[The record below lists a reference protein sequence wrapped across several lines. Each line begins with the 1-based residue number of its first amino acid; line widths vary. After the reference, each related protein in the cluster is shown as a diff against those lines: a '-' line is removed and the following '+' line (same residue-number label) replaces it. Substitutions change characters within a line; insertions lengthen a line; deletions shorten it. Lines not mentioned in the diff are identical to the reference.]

1 MLFCS
6 RRLVGEA
13 TCPCYN
19 PRVTLA
25 AASGYSNNLLAS
37 ILVLGTSSRMEDAS
51 LKRPQV
57 VIVGAGFGGLEAAK
71 KLACKDVHVTVIDR
85 TNYHLFQP
93 LLYQVATAA
102 LSPAD
107 IAAPVRAVLGKC
119 RNMEVMLAEVESV
132 DVAARKVNLGDME
145 WAYDYLILATGA
157 RHSYFGHDEWEKLA
171 PGLKSLEDAI
181 ELRRRLLMAFEYA
194 EKITDEAARKAA
206 MTFVIIGGGPTGVEM
221 AGAIAEIAR
230 YTLAK
235 DFRHIDPSQ
244 TRVILVEGEPRLLA
258 AFPEDLSASA
268 LKQLVDLRVE
278 VRNGVHATNLSEG
291 GVKVGGEF
299 IPCRVKIWAAGN
311 NASFVG
317 KTLGVPIDKVGRV
330 IVNDDLTIPGR
341 PEIQVIG
348 DLANFSHQ
356 TGKPLPGVSPVAMQQ
371 GRHAA
376 RNILAMIEGG
386 KPQRFWYWDK
396 GNMATIGRNRAV
408 ADLNFVHFSGLPAW
422 LAWLFVHIIF
432 LVGFRNR
439 LVVLFQWAWAYFTF
453 NKGAR
458 LITRNFQSE
467 TRPPA

>member
-1 MLFCS
+1 L
-6 RRLVGEA
+6 LDQKI
-13 TCPCYN
+13 
-19 PRVTLA
+19 
-25 AASGYSNNLLAS
+25 LAS
-37 ILVLGTSSRMEDAS
+37 VFFRGTFLRMENMPEE
-51 LKRPQV
+51 KPRV
-57 VIVGAGFGGLEAAK
+57 VIVGAGFGGLQAAK
-71 KLACKDVHVTVIDR
+71 TLASEDVRVTVIDR

-107 IAAPVRAVLGKC
+107 IAAPVRAILSRWK
-119 RNMEVMLAEVESV
+119 NMEVILAEVESV
-132 DVAARKVNLGDME
+132 DVAAKKIKTTDME
-145 WAYDYLILATGA
+145 IAYDFLILATGA
-157 RHSYFGHDEWEKLA
+157 RHSYFGHNEWEKLA

-244 TRVILVEGEPRLLA
+244 ARVILIEGEPRLLA
-258 AFPEDLSASA
+258 SFPEDLSASA
-268 LKQLVDLRVE
+268 MKQLADLGVE
-278 VRNGVHATNLSEG
+278 VRTGARATNLTDAG
-291 GVKVGGEF
+291 LQVGDEF

-317 KTLGVPIDKVGRV
+317 KTLGVPVDSVGRV
-330 IVNDDLTIPGR
+330 IVNGDLTIPGH
-341 PEIQVIG
+341 PEVQVIG

-356 TGKPLPGVSPVAMQQ
+356 SGQPLPGVSPVAMQQ

-376 RNILAMIEGG
+376 RNILAMIKNRE
-386 KPQRFWYWDK
+386 PQRFRYWDK
-396 GNMATIGRNRAV
+396 GSMATIGRNKAV
-408 ADLNFVHFSGLPAW
+408 ADLNFVHLSGLPAW
-422 LAWLFVHIIF
+422 LVWLFVHIIF

-439 LVVLFQWAWAYFTF
+439 LAVLFQWAWAYFTF
-453 NKGAR
+453 NAGAR

>member
-1 MLFCS
+1 MENL
-6 RRLVGEA
+6 
-13 TCPCYN
+13 
-19 PRVTLA
+19 PRQKP
-25 AASGYSNNLLAS
+25 
-37 ILVLGTSSRMEDAS
+37 R
-51 LKRPQV
+51 V

-85 TNYHLFQP
+85 TNHHLFQP

-107 IAAPVRAVLGKC
+107 IAAPIRGVLSKC
-119 RNMEVMLAEVESV
+119 KNIEVILAELRSV
-132 DVAARKVNLGDME
+132 DVNAKKVKMSDGAELD
-145 WAYDYLILATGA
+145 YDFLILATGA

-181 ELRRRLLMAFEYA
+181 EVRRRLLMAFEYA
-194 EKITDEAARKAA
+194 ERITDEAARKAA

-230 YTLAK
+230 HTLAK

-244 TRVILVEGEPRLLA
+244 ARVILIENEPRLLA

-268 LKQLVDLRVE
+268 LKQLVDLGVE
-278 VRNGVHATNLSEG
+278 VRTGIHATNLTDNG
-291 GVKVGGEF
+291 LQVGDEF

-317 KTLGVPIDKVGRV
+317 KTLGVAVDRVGRV
-330 IVNDDLTIPGR
+330 LVNDDLTIPGH
-341 PEIQVIG
+341 PEVQVIG

-376 RNILAMIEGG
+376 RNILGMIDGR
-386 KPQRFWYWDK
+386 KPQRFRYWDK
-396 GNMATIGRNRAV
+396 GSMATIGRNKAV
-408 ADLNFVHFSGLPAW
+408 ADLNFMHLSGLPAW

-432 LVGFRNR
+432 LVGFRSR

-467 TRPPA
+467 MRPPA

>member
-1 MLFCS
+1 MKNTP
-6 RRLVGEA
+6 EEK
-13 TCPCYN
+13 
-19 PRVTLA
+19 PR
-25 AASGYSNNLLAS
+25 
-37 ILVLGTSSRMEDAS
+37 
-51 LKRPQV
+51 V

-71 KLACKDVHVTVIDR
+71 KLACQGVLVTVIDR

-107 IAAPVRAVLGKC
+107 IAAPVRAILS
-119 RNMEVMLAEVESV
+119 RWNNMEVILAEVESV
-132 DVAARKVNLGDME
+132 DVAAKKIKTTDME
-145 WAYDYLILATGA
+145 IPYDFLILATGA
-157 RHSYFGHDEWEKLA
+157 RHSYFGHNEWEKLA

-194 EKITDEAARKAA
+194 EKITDEAARKTA

-244 TRVILVEGEPRLLA
+244 ARVILIEGEPRLLA
-258 AFPEDLSASA
+258 GFPEDLSASA
-268 LKQLVDLRVE
+268 MKQLVDLGVE
-278 VRNGVHATNLSEG
+278 VRTSVRATNLTETG
-291 GVKVGGEF
+291 LQVGDEF

-317 KTLGVPIDKVGRV
+317 KTLGVPIDRVGRV
-330 IVNDDLTIPGR
+330 MVNDDLTIPGH
-341 PEIQVIG
+341 PEVQVIG

-356 TGKPLPGVSPVAMQQ
+356 TGQPLPGVSPVAMQQ

-376 RNILAMIEGG
+376 RNILRMTKNRE
-386 KPQRFWYWDK
+386 PQRFRYWDK
-396 GNMATIGRNRAV
+396 GSMATIGRNKAV
-408 ADLNFVHFSGLPAW
+408 ADLNFVHLSGLPAW
-422 LAWLFVHIIF
+422 LVWLFVHIIF

-439 LVVLFQWAWAYFTF
+439 LAVLFQWAWAYFTF
-453 NKGAR
+453 NAGAR